1 MRIGVLTGGGD
12 CPGLNAVIRAVVRKG
27 IDVHG
32 HSIVGFR
39 DGWRGPLESDS
50 EELTIESTRG
60 ILPRGG
66 TILGTSRTNPFKR
79 EGGADQI
86 RETMESLHLDGLI
99 AIGGE
104 DTLGAANRLHSE
116 HGINVLGV
124 PKTIDNDIGATDVTF
139 GFDTALQVATEAIDR
154 LHTTAESHHRV
165 MVVEVM
171 GRHAG
176 WIALYSGIAGGGDVI
191 LIPEQP
197 FDIEEVCRLLRRRH
211 SRGRV
216 FSIVVVAEGAI
227 PQEGTMELADGEV
240 DEFGHVRL
248 GGIGHRLEGE
258 IEQRTGFETRAVVLG
273 HIQRGGTPTAYDRVL
288 ATRFG
293 VGAIDAAHD
302 GRWGMMPA
310 LRGTKIE
317 LVSLAEAVAELRTV
331 SPEEYAVAE
340 PFLG

>member
-1 MRIGVLTGGGD
+1 VRVGVLTGGGD
-12 CPGLNAVIRAVVRKG
+12 CPGLNAAIRAIVRKG
-27 IDVHG
+27 VDVYG
-32 HSIVGFR
+32 HAIVGFR
-39 DGWRGPLESDS
+39 DGWRGPLEAEH

-66 TILGTSRTNPFKR
+66 TILGTSRTNIFKR
-79 EGGADQI
+79 DDGVDRV
-86 RETMESLHLDGLI
+86 RETMEGLHLDGLI

-104 DTLGAANRLHSE
+104 DTLGAAHRLHSE
-116 HGINVLGV
+116 HGIPVLGV
-124 PKTIDNDIGATDVTF
+124 PKTIDNDLGATDATF
-139 GFDTALQVATEAIDR
+139 GFDTAIQVATEAIDR

-176 WIALYSGIAGGGDVI
+176 WIALHSGLAGGGDVI

-197 FDIEEVCRLLRRRH
+197 FDIEEVCRLIRRRH
-211 SRGRV
+211 SRGRF
-216 FSIVVVAEGAI
+216 FSIVVAAEGVM
-227 PQEGTMELADGEV
+227 PVEGTMELAGGEQ

-248 GGIGHRLEGE
+248 GGIGQRLERE
-258 IEQRTGFETRAVVLG
+258 IEGRTGFETRAVVLG

-293 VGAIDAAHD
+293 VAAIDAAHD
-302 GRWGMMPA
+302 GRWGTMPA
-310 LRGTKIE
+310 LKGARIE
-317 LVSLAEAVAELRTV
+317 LVELSEAVAALRTV
-331 SPEEYAVAE
+331 PPEEYAVAE

>member
-1 MRIGVLTGGGD
+1 MRVGVLTGGGD
-12 CPGLNAVIRAVVRKG
+12 CPGLNAVIRAIVRKG
-27 IDVHG
+27 IDQHG
-32 HSIVGFR
+32 HSIAGFR
-39 DGWRGPLESDS
+39 DGWHGPLENDS

-79 EGGADQI
+79 DDGPDRI
-86 RETMESLHLDGLI
+86 RETMDGMQLDGLI

-104 DTLGAANRLHSE
+104 DTLGAANRLHGE

-197 FDIEEVCRLLRRRH
+197 FDIEDVCRLIDRRH
-211 SRGRV
+211 SRGRI

-227 PQEGTMELADGEV
+227 PKEGTMELAGGET
-240 DEFGHVRL
+240 DEFGHARL
-248 GGIGHRLEGE
+248 GGIGQRLERE
-258 IEQRTGFETRAVVLG
+258 IEERTGFETRAVVLG

-293 VGAIDAAHD
+293 VAAIDAATD
-302 GRWGMMPA
+302 GRWGTMPA

-317 LVSLAEAVAELRTV
+317 LVALADAVAELRTV